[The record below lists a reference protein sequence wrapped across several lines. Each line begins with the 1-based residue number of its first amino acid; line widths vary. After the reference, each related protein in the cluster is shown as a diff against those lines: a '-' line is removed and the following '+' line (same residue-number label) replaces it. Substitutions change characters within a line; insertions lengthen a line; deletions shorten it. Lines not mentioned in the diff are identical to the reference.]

1 MGGTGGG
8 LLKMLLTDGT
18 DGAAGADGA
27 VHHGAGAAGAAG
39 LWFRLLYGA
48 FNETQ

>member
-8 LLKMLLTDGT
+8 LLKMLLTDGA

-27 VHHGAGAAGAAG
+27 V
-39 LWFRLLYGA
+39 
-48 FNETQ
+48 TQMGFDPCISKTDRVDESLD